1 MLIDSVPRITI
12 ANERSRSRSDRTN
25 EKCCYPIGILMLL
38 IACKLWCTDKIVKS
52 AKLSDRSFQ
61 SINQNSS
68 LSELRVDKEVSQ
80 GITHHD
86 SHALCSIISGAGI
99 HYGRDSPGGLLLI
112 TVRQLVPAECKKRKI
127 SIGYKK
133 IPVAAEEFF
142 FGSWIGLTDPPALVE
157 LTSLDIH
164 CCFKG

>member
-61 SINQNSS
+61 SINQNLRLSVESWEGSFPRHYSS
-68 LSELRVDKEVSQ
+68 WLACIVFYNFRCRHPLWQGFPRRLWLIVIDHCQTASPSGMQEKENINRLQKNPHRGWGILLRFVDRLNRST
-80 GITHHD
+80 GI
-86 SHALCSIISGAGI
+86 G
-99 HYGRDSPGGLLLI
+99 
-112 TVRQLVPAECKKRKI
+112 
-127 SIGYKK
+127 
-133 IPVAAEEFF
+133 
-142 FGSWIGLTDPPALVE
+142 WTD
-157 LTSLDIH
+157 
-164 CCFKG
+164 